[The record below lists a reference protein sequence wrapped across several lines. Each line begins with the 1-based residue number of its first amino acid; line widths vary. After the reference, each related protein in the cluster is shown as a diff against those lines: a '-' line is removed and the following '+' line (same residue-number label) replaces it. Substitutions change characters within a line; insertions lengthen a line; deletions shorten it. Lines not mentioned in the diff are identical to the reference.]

1 MELRIILKDPAD
13 GNPLDLPIPAGV
25 WGDYATIAWK
35 FTNNGKDYG
44 EYIEIERG
52 ASFEDFE
59 EGVLLAL
66 KSAFE
71 TLTTLTEGKAD
82 E

>member
-35 FTNNGKDYG
+35 LTRNGKDYG

-52 ASFEDFE
+52 SSFEDFE
-59 EGVLLAL
+59 EGVLLVL

-71 TLTTLTEGKAD
+71 TLCTLTEGKAD